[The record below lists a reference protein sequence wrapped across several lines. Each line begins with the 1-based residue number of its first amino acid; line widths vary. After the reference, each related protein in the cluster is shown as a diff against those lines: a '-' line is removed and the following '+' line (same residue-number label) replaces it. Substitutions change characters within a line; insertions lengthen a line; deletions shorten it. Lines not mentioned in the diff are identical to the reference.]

1 MSEKIRSRNRS
12 AYAEQSVAD
21 VSASGNFSETGGRL
35 MFIKLEQVFD
45 DVFEHLGV
53 KVIFKSRLSDPV
65 SIFAL
70 VKEPEGVYEVGS
82 SQVIGQVAE
91 FSVKASDA
99 SPKVGDQVELGPKKY
114 KIHEEPLLD
123 ASNLIFKFNAILM
136 EK

>member
-1 MSEKIRSRNRS
+1 MIDEALKI
-12 AYAEQSVAD
+12 A
-21 VSASGNFSETGGRL
+21 
-35 MFIKLEQVFD
+35 FD
-45 DVFEHLGV
+45 DVFERLGV
-53 KVIFKSRLSDPV
+53 EVLFQQSPTASFYV
-65 SIFAL
+65 VAL

-91 FSVKASDA
+91 FSVKAADVT
-99 SPKVGDQVELGPKKY
+99 PKVGDFIFLGLKKY

>member
-1 MSEKIRSRNRS
+1 
-12 AYAEQSVAD
+12 
-21 VSASGNFSETGGRL
+21 

-53 KVIFKSRLSDPV
+53 EVIFKPRSSEPV
-65 SIFAL
+65 SIVAL

-91 FSVKASDA
+91 FSVKAADVT
-99 SPKVGDQVELGPKKY
+99 PKVGDIIEISACAASTGLKKY

-123 ASNLIFKFNAILM
+123 GSNVAWKFQAILV